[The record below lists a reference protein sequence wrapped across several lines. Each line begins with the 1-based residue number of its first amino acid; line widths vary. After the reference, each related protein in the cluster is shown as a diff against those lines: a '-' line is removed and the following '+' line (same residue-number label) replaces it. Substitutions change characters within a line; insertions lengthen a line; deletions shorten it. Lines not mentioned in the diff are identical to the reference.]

1 MGRKLLEQKAK
12 IDKERLY
19 SPREALELLKDLDG
33 AKFDESVEVHVKLN
47 VDPRKA
53 DQMVR
58 GTLMLP
64 NGTGKVRKVAV
75 FAVGEN
81 AREAEEAGADVVGS
95 EDLAARIRDE
105 GFTEF
110 DVAVA
115 TPDQMSIVGRLG
127 PFLGPRGLMPNPKSG
142 TVTPNVGRAV
152 EEIKRGKVEYR
163 VDRYGIIHGIIG
175 KKSFDLDS
183 LVENYFALRDE
194 LQRVRPAAVKG
205 RYFRSVAITSTMG
218 PSIKVDP
225 AVEVAANGEIY
236 QSPGCLRPRGFLV
249 AEDLRR
255 GESGREGAGDRG
267 AHRETEGRLGG
278 VRGLQ
283 GYERRSEHPLESAEP
298 RVGCGVRR
306 REEHPGAA
314 GGEPGGRRGDIGV
327 PGRTYGAGIQRRSG
341 SEREV
346 DG

>member
-12 IDKERLY
+12 VDQDRLY
-19 SPREALELLKDLDG
+19 TPREALELLKSLEG
-33 AKFDESVEVHVKLN
+33 AKFDESVEAHVKLN

-64 NGTGKVRKVAV
+64 NGTGKTRRVAV

-81 AREAEEAGADVVGS
+81 ARVAEEAGADIVGS
-95 EDLAARIRDE
+95 DDLAARIRDE
-105 GFTEF
+105 NFLEF

-127 PFLGPRGLMPNPKSG
+127 PILGPRGLMPNPKSG

-152 EEIKRGKVEYR
+152 EEFKGGKIEYR

-175 KKSFDLDS
+175 KKSFDIDS

-205 RYFRSVAITSTMG
+205 RYFRSVAIASSMG

-225 AVEVAANGEIY
+225 TI
-236 QSPGCLRPRGFLV
+236 
-249 AEDLRR
+249 
-255 GESGREGAGDRG
+255 
-267 AHRETEGRLGG
+267 
-278 VRGLQ
+278 
-283 GYERRSEHPLESAEP
+283 ER
-298 RVGCGVRR
+298 
-306 REEHPGAA
+306 
-314 GGEPGGRRGDIGV
+314 D
-327 PGRTYGAGIQRRSG
+327 
-341 SEREV
+341 
-346 DG
+346 

>member
-1 MGRKLLEQKAK
+1 MGRKLLEQRAK

-64 NGTGKVRKVAV
+64 NGTGKARKVAV

-95 EDLAARIRDE
+95 EELAARIRDE

-205 RYFRSVAITSTMG
+205 RYFRSVTITSTMG

-225 AVEVAANGEIY
+225 AVEK
-236 QSPGCLRPRGFLV
+236 
-249 AEDLRR
+249 D
-255 GESGREGAGDRG
+255 
-267 AHRETEGRLGG
+267 
-278 VRGLQ
+278 
-283 GYERRSEHPLESAEP
+283 
-298 RVGCGVRR
+298 
-306 REEHPGAA
+306 
-314 GGEPGGRRGDIGV
+314 
-327 PGRTYGAGIQRRSG
+327 
-341 SEREV
+341 
-346 DG
+346 

>member
-1 MGRKLLEQKAK
+1 MGRKLLEQKTK
-12 IDKERLY
+12 IDSERLY
-19 SPREALELLKDLDG
+19 APREALELLKSLDG

-64 NGTGKVRKVAV
+64 NGTGKTRRVAV

-95 EDLAARIRDE
+95 DDLAARVRDE
-105 GFTEF
+105 NFMEF

-127 PFLGPRGLMPNPKSG
+127 QILGPRGLMPNPKSG
-142 TVTPNVGRAV
+142 TVTSNVGRAV
-152 EEIKRGKVEYR
+152 EDIKRGKVEYR
-163 VDRYGIIHGIIG
+163 VDRYGIVHGIIG

-183 LVENYFALRDE
+183 LVENYFSLRDE

-218 PSIKVDP
+218 PSIRVDP
-225 AVEVAANGEIY
+225 AVEK
-236 QSPGCLRPRGFLV
+236 
-249 AEDLRR
+249 D
-255 GESGREGAGDRG
+255 
-267 AHRETEGRLGG
+267 
-278 VRGLQ
+278 
-283 GYERRSEHPLESAEP
+283 
-298 RVGCGVRR
+298 
-306 REEHPGAA
+306 
-314 GGEPGGRRGDIGV
+314 
-327 PGRTYGAGIQRRSG
+327 
-341 SEREV
+341 
-346 DG
+346 